1 MNVCLYSNPK
11 EEKWIIFTAFTWSE
25 KNGMNGFWVWII
37 WFDFFLSLSLSLSH
51 FVTSFPISYL
61 VGFIFQRICFRFTD
75 IKKMHK
81 STLFVSFSSSFTWYQ
96 LVSEWSQRLS
106 LCTCVTWRGVMN
118 AKKVVAKQLL
128 TFVWFIMSGHYTNCK
143 GLEAVRIWFNRV
155 KVI

>member
-1 MNVCLYSNPK
+1 MNYFYCFHLK
-11 EEKWIIFTAFTWSE
+11 REERYEWLL
-25 KNGMNGFWVWII
+25 GMNNMI
-37 WFDFFLSLSLSLSH
+37 WFFPLSLSLSFRNFFSYFISCRFH
-51 FVTSFPISYL
+51 FSKDLLPFY
-61 VGFIFQRICFRFTD
+61 RY
-75 IKKMHK
+75 KKMHK
-81 STLFVSFSSSFTWYQ
+81 STPFVSFSSSTWYQ